1 MPVFTLQNAQALVH
15 TSPKIITVAC
25 FLVQHSPILGQA
37 ASSHTVFKL
46 RSRIKRRVSLNPAP
60 VGAFTLIQSGL
71 RSLTGRSGMLI
82 GAFMMLE

>member
-1 MPVFTLQNAQALVH
+1 
-15 TSPKIITVAC
+15 
-25 FLVQHSPILGQA
+25 
-37 ASSHTVFKL
+37 
-46 RSRIKRRVSLNPAP
+46 